1 MEAVPTAA
9 GQVLAGVPQGLIRA
23 TPADEAAAVIVPGR
37 GRLCVAEPLSVP
49 RVVGGSSEQG
59 PG

>member
-9 GQVLAGVPQGLIRA
+9 GQVQAGSTQGLVRA
-23 TPADEAAAVIVPGR
+23 TPADEAAAVVIPGR
-37 GRLCVAEPLSVP
+37 GRLCVAEPLSIT
-49 RVVGGSSEQG
+49 RIVGGGSKQG